1 MAKDHYNDGRK
12 AAISM
17 INSRAK
23 NGEARA
29 DVAKHLFAM
38 SDGAHNTSDAEH
50 LFDMGIR
57 AQLNDLGFIED

>member
-1 MAKDHYNDGRK
+1 MAKDHYKDGRQ

-29 DVAKHLFAM
+29 DVAKHLFTMA
-38 SDGAHNTSDAEH
+38 DGMLNTTEAENQFDA
-50 LFDMGIR
+50 GIR
-57 AQLNDLGFIED
+57 AQLNDLGFTEE

>member
-1 MAKDHYNDGRK
+1 MSKDHYQDGRK
-12 AAISM
+12 AAIAM

-29 DVAKHLFAM
+29 DIAKHLFTMA
-38 SDGAHNTSDAEH
+38 DGALNTTEAENQFDA
-50 LFDMGIR
+50 GVR